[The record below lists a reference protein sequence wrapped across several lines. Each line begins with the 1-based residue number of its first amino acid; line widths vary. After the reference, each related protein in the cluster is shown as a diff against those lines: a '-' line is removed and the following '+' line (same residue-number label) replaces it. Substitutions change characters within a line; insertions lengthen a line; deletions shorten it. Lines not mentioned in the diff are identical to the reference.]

1 MAVAR
6 STKHLATGCSSGVLL
21 LLLVFRV
28 CLKHGV
34 AVSVGAFI
42 GKTLLAG
49 ARVNAKRALRWLGSL
64 APSSCAQLRLGAKLV
79 PARSA
84 SLK

>member
-1 MAVAR
+1 MPLVA
-6 STKHLATGCSSGVLL
+6 LVVCVAPA
-21 LLLVFRV
+21 LVFRACACETRV
-28 CLKHGV
+28 CL
-34 AVSVGAFI
+34 VSVGAFI

-49 ARVNAKRALRWLGSL
+49 ARVNAKRALRWLGNL
-64 APSSCAQLRLGAKLV
+64 APSSCVQLRLGAKLV